1 MTRPI
6 SNRRNPYKGIP
17 PRPWLRLR
25 LLGENGLVQ
34 ELQLL
39 ADTGSPYPL
48 IISSKNMARFKQG
61 FSPDIET
68 NFGLMK
74 GGWLRVVIP
83 GLDFKGLV
91 LVYANDAIVD
101 STKRSHHDFE
111 GLIGLPLLRKGE
123 YGGNAK
129 WFWLRSP
136 ARSLR

>member
-6 SNRRNPYKGIP
+6 SNRRNSYKGIP

-34 ELQLL
+34 ELQWV
-39 ADTGSPYPL
+39 ADTGSPYPF

-83 GLDFKGLV
+83 GLDFEGLV
-91 LVYANDAIVD
+91 LAYANDAIVD
-101 STKRSHHDFE
+101 STK
-111 GLIGLPLLRKGE
+111 
-123 YGGNAK
+123 
-129 WFWLRSP
+129 
-136 ARSLR
+136 